1 MGHYFHTWFNCIHY
15 TFRSELWYDFVINK
29 STIVTACG
37 IITHIMTFAFADIS
51 SAAHAYNKVLK
62 VISTMSFLCRCGV
75 DSTILIELERVFE
88 IINFLRI
95 IDY

>member
-1 MGHYFHTWFNCIHY
+1 M
-15 TFRSELWYDFVINK
+15 
-29 STIVTACG
+29 TACG
-37 IITHIMTFAFADIS
+37 IITHMMTFAFADIS

-62 VISTMSFLCRCGV
+62 VISTMSFLCRYSCGV

-88 IINFLRI
+88 IIHFLRI